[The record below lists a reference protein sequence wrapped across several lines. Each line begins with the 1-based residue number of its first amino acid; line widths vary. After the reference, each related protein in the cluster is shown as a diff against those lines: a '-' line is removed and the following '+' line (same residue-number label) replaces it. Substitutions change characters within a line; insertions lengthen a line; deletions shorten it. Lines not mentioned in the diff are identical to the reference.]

1 MRAAE
6 AEFTIHRGGSSLTV
20 AGGVRP
26 TPEQL
31 CLIHASTGDPA
42 SISTALREWRSLV
55 DLAGPI
61 DGGSYRLIPTVY
73 HRMQAFD
80 IDDPNRAMF
89 KGVYR
94 RSMVDGAQVAHAV
107 TPALQALRD
116 AHIMPWI
123 VKGAGLVQ
131 TGYYPTLASRP
142 MQDVDVVVDSRLRHE
157 SMVALRGAGYVLQK
171 ADHQMVHLHAA
182 PFVDGAGNTL
192 DLHWH
197 HLHDVRYEAADRL
210 LTKTSTTVDLN
221 DVPVRVPGATG
232 LLIGTLVH
240 GMVPNPEPSVR
251 WIVDVSMILERDAD
265 KVAWDDV
272 VEFARQFR
280 LARRLQAGLQLLA
293 ETTGHTAPDGV
304 TAALATLP
312 TTAVERV
319 DRRISA
325 VPEDSIRGRLLQV
338 VAGYAGGDRGLR
350 HVVTGLP
357 SYLAGRWDVRRV
369 RHVPVAGLRALVRW
383 LRRNWLPS

>member
-1 MRAAE
+1 MLHADTFDRLLKWSQWS
-6 AEFTIHRGGSSLTV
+6 RS
-20 AGGVRP
+20 GGVRLGFP
-26 TPEQL
+26 AQAGSAEGNYRPVAGDVF
-31 CLIHASTGDPA
+31 IDPA
-42 SISTALREWRSLV
+42 
-55 DLAGPI
+55 
-61 DGGSYRLIPTVY
+61 
-73 HRMQAFD
+73 
-80 IDDPNRAMF
+80 
-89 KGVYR
+89 
-94 RSMVDGAQVAHAV
+94 
-107 TPALQALRD
+107 
-116 AHIMPWI
+116 
-123 VKGAGLVQ
+123 
-131 TGYYPTLASRP
+131 
-142 MQDVDVVVDSRLRHE
+142 
-157 SMVALRGAGYVLQK
+157 
-171 ADHQMVHLHAA
+171 
-182 PFVDGAGNTL
+182 
-192 DLHWH
+192 
-197 HLHDVRYEAADRL
+197 DVRYEAADRL